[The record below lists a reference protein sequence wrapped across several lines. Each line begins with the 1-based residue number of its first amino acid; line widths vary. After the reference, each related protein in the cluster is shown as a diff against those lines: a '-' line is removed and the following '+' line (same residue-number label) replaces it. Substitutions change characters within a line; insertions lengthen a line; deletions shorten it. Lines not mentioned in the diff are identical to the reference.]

1 MRSTL
6 VLVCMIAILAPLA
19 SAQAADVSFEGSL
32 GAYSSYIW
40 RGYKLSPDAL
50 QLQPSLTV
58 SAAGF
63 SANVWADYD
72 TDNSEWLEADYTASY
87 AHSFDS
93 FGVEVG
99 YIHYDVRG
107 GLDSDELYVSVGYD
121 SFLNP
126 SLTIYADIEAGD
138 GAFAELAIS
147 HPIELSPSASLELA
161 AGMSVVMDDSYVAT
175 DERGQEFTGLY
186 NGMVSATGSVA
197 VTENLSLVPMVGYTF
212 ALSDDATYAIEN
224 GSTEMEDSFLYGAV
238 SLVVSF

>member
-1 MRSTL
+1 
-6 VLVCMIAILAPLA
+6 MIAVLAPLA

-50 QLQPSLTV
+50 QLQPSLSV

-72 TDNSEWLEADYTASY
+72 TDNSEWIEADYTASW
-87 AHSFDS
+87 AHAFDAVSF
-93 FGVEVG
+93 EVG
-99 YIHYDVRG
+99 YIHYDVRD
-107 GLDSDELYVSVGYD
+107 GLDSDELYVSLGYD

-126 SLTIYADIEAGD
+126 SLTVYADIEAGD
-138 GAFAELAIS
+138 GAFAELDIS

-161 AGMSVVMDDSYVAT
+161 AGVSLVMDDSYVAV
-175 DERGQEFTGLY
+175 DERGQEFTGLF
-186 NGMVSATGSVA
+186 NGIVSATGSI
-197 VTENLSLVPMVGYTF
+197 TLNDTLSLVPMAGYTF
-212 ALSDDATYAIEN
+212 ALSDDASDAIEN
-224 GSTEMEDSFLYGAV
+224 GSTEAKDSFLFGAV